1 MDIWKNILVK
11 VPTPN
16 RQWLWLLVIVTP
28 LIFGIGASDTAG
40 AADSTR
46 GLVQQQGTVPPL
58 PPDTPPPAPTRR
70 PDKDDDDNREQPAPT
85 PTTPPSQPVVPSEPE
100 APGQLTATI
109 NAPVLNVR
117 GGPGTDYPVIGRV
130 GGDTVLTVLGR
141 NAAGT
146 WLNICCL
153 PDSET
158 TGWISAQFVTPG
170 YTAEQAATIPVI
182 DVAAPAATSTPT
194 AIPTARPVDSGTKTG
209 IVSAVA
215 LNMREAPSTDGAVL
229 GKARSG
235 DVVTVL
241 ARNEAG
247 DWWLVCCV
255 PGGEENAWVAA
266 EFVTPNFTDAATLP
280 VTTGRTAPA
289 EVEAPAAATPEPTPT
304 QAPLEETTL
313 EVAVV
318 QDPPAA
324 LQGEQIVLAFT
335 VTNTGTAE
343 AAMVELSFEL
353 PAGLAFVSA
362 SADGGEAIQEDA
374 DSGAVIVVVTW
385 ESLPAGESAGA
396 KVTAT
401 IAEDVADG
409 AVFDGATAAVAE
421 NAEQASVAVSV
432 GLPPV
437 DPPDFQ

>member
-1 MDIWKNILVK
+1 M
-11 VPTPN
+11 
-16 RQWLWLLVIVTP
+16 
-28 LIFGIGASDTAG
+28 
-40 AADSTR
+40 
-46 GLVQQQGTVPPL
+46 
-58 PPDTPPPAPTRR
+58 
-70 PDKDDDDNREQPAPT
+70 
-85 PTTPPSQPVVPSEPE
+85 PV

-117 GGPGTDYPVIGRV
+117 GGPGTDFAVIGRV

-153 PDSET
+153 PNSET

-182 DVAAPAATSTPT
+182 DVGAPAAPA
-194 AIPTARPVDSGTKTG
+194 IPTTRPVDPGARTG
-209 IVSAVA
+209 VVSAVA
-215 LNMREAPSTDGAVL
+215 LNLREAPNTDGAVL

-241 ARNEAG
+241 ARNDAG
-247 DWWLVCCV
+247 NWWLVCCV

-266 EFVTPNFTDAATLP
+266 EFVTPNFTDAASLP

-289 EVEAPAAATPEPTPT
+289 QAEAPAAATSEPAAT

-313 EVAVV
+313 DVAVA

-362 SADGGEAIQEDA
+362 SADSGEVVQEDA
-374 DSGAVIVVVTW
+374 DSGAAIVVVTW

-401 IAEDVADG
+401 IAEDAASGAVLDG
-409 AVFDGATAAVAE
+409 AAAAVAE

>member
-1 MDIWKNILVK
+1 MHIWKNILVK
-11 VPTPN
+11 GPTPN

-28 LIFGIGASDTAG
+28 LVFWIGASDTAG

-58 PPDTPPPAPTRR
+58 PPDTPPTPTPR
-70 PDKDDDDNREQPAPT
+70 PNRDDNNRQPTPTPLPSGPAQPAPGT
-85 PTTPPSQPVVPSEPE
+85 GSSVV
-100 APGQLTATI
+100 LTGTI
-109 NAPVLNVR
+109 NVPVLNVR
-117 GGPGTDYPVIGRV
+117 QGPGTSYPIIGRV
-130 GGDTVLTVLGR
+130 GRDAVVTILGR
-141 NAAGT
+141 NADAS
-146 WLNICCL
+146 WLNFCCL
-153 PDSET
+153 PNSQT
-158 TGWISAQFVTPG
+158 QGWISALFVTPG

-182 DVAAPAATSTPT
+182 DVAAPAATAVPS
-194 AIPTARPVDSGTKTG
+194 ARPVDSAARTG
-209 IVSAVA
+209 VVTAVA
-215 LNMREAPSTDGAVL
+215 LNMREAPSTDAAVL

-241 ARNEAG
+241 ARNDAG

-289 EVEAPAAATPEPTPT
+289 EVEAPPAATPEPTPT

-362 SADGGEAIQEDA
+362 SADGGEVVQEDA
-374 DSGAVIVVVTW
+374 DSGAAIVVVTW

-396 KVTAT
+396 KVTVS
-401 IAEDVADG
+401 IADEVADG
-409 AVFDGATAAVAE
+409 AVLDGAAAAVAG

>member
-28 LIFGIGASDTAG
+28 LIFWIGASDTAG

-58 PPDTPPPAPTRR
+58 PPDTPPTPTPR
-70 PDKDDDDNREQPAPT
+70 PNRDDNNRQPTPTPLPSGPAQPAPGT
-85 PTTPPSQPVVPSEPE
+85 GLSGV
-100 APGQLTATI
+100 LTGTI
-109 NAPVLNVR
+109 NVPVLNVR
-117 GGPGTDYPVIGRV
+117 QGPSTSYPIIGRV
-130 GGDTVLTVLGR
+130 GRDAVVTILGR
-141 NAAGT
+141 NADAS
-146 WLNICCL
+146 WLNFCCL
-153 PDSET
+153 PNSQT
-158 TGWISAQFVTPG
+158 QGWISALFVTPG

-182 DVAAPAATSTPT
+182 DVAVPDATSTPT
-194 AIPTARPVDSGTKTG
+194 GRPGSPGARTG
-209 IVSAVA
+209 VVSVVA
-215 LNMREAPSTDGAVL
+215 LNLREAPSTDAAVL

-266 EFVTPNFTDAATLP
+266 EFVTPNFTDAASLP

-289 EVEAPAAATPEPTPT
+289 EAEAPAAATPEPTPT

-353 PAGLAFVSA
+353 PAGLTFVSA
-362 SADGGEAIQEDA
+362 SADGGEVVQEDA
-374 DSGAVIVVVTW
+374 DSGAAIVVVTW
-385 ESLPAGESAGA
+385 ESLPDGESAGA

-401 IAEDVADG
+401 IAEDTPGG
-409 AVFDGATAAVAE
+409 AVFDGAAATVAE